1 MKKIFFLFILLSSI
15 AFAQKAS
22 ITTTDI
28 DRRIDDAFNIVNTEN
43 PNKAIPVLQKINIDS
58 KSINYNLGILKTGY
72 ALNIIYYNKAD
83 YNKVITLS
91 DEAITAG
98 KKIKNYGYLS
108 HIHRNKGNA
117 YLELGFIDN
126 SGKEL
131 FQALDYAKK
140 LEDGNEKYYTIA
152 LLYDNLAGY
161 YEKMKAPQDSIFAYM
176 TKALKEVKKIND
188 NDANKTIVVAKYN
201 LIAFEYMCFGV
212 EYSKLNKPEIA
223 EEYFKKSLDVYE
235 TKKSLSLIEEVIL
248 LSEMGRFYYSQ
259 KRYDEAVKYAEQGLL
274 THKNPSSP
282 KIRRD
287 LFETLSK
294 SYLELNKIEDSKK
307 YLNKFTYLNDSIS
320 KMEKEAINISS
331 NSIATKQDENHLADI
346 KKITVIYIL
355 IAAVLVLLVA
365 KSIINYWKKRYAK
378 LKKKYDT
385 LITNLALKAKEST
398 IEQPVVTEENAKQKT
413 LTITD
418 ETVNSLL
425 EKLAKFEKSQKYTK
439 QDMSLSTLA
448 SQLNTNTKYLS
459 EIIKQHKGKKF
470 SDYINGLRIT
480 YITEQLYNNP
490 VYRDYKNSYLAECC
504 GFSSREVFTV
514 VFKKETGVSPSYFI
528 ENLKE

>member
-43 PNKAIPVLQKINIDS
+43 PNKAIPILQKINIDS
-58 KSINYNLGILKTGY
+58 KNIDYKLGIVKAGY
-72 ALNIIYYNKAD
+72 ALNLIYYKKSD
-83 YNKVITLS
+83 YKSVISLS
-91 DEAITAG
+91 DEAIKAG
-98 KKIKNYGYLS
+98 KEIKSYVYLS

-117 YLELGFIDN
+117 YGELGFIDN

-161 YEKMKAPQDSIFAYM
+161 YEKMKAPQDSIFVYI
-176 TKALKEVKKIND
+176 TKALKEVEKIND
-188 NDANKTIVVAKYN
+188 NKANKSIVAAKYS

-212 EYSKLNKPEIA
+212 EYSKLGKPEIA
-223 EEYFKKSLDVYE
+223 EDYFKKSFEIYE
-235 TKKSLSLIEEVIL
+235 TKKALSLIEETIL

-259 KRYDEAVKYAEQGLL
+259 KRYNEAIKYAEKGLL
-274 THKNPSSP
+274 TEKKSSSA
-282 KIRRD
+282 KIKRD

-294 SYLELNKIEDSKK
+294 SYLELNKTEDSKK
-307 YLNKFTYLNDSIS
+307 YLNLFTILNDSIS
-320 KMEKEAINISS
+320 KVEKEAISISS
-331 NSIATKQDENHLADI
+331 NSIATKQDENYLTNI
-346 KKITVIYIL
+346 KKITIIYFL
-355 IAAVLVLLVA
+355 AAIILVLIVT
-365 KSIINYWKKRYAK
+365 KSMMDFWKKRNSK
-378 LKKKYDT
+378 LKKKYDA
-385 LITNLALKAKEST
+385 IIANLAAKEKENT
-398 IEQPVVTEENAKQKT
+398 TELIAITENIKQKT
-413 LTITD
+413 LSITD
-418 ETVNSLL
+418 ETTNVLL
-425 EKLAKFEKSQKYTK
+425 EKLNKFEKSHRYTK

-448 SQLNTNTKYLS
+448 AQLNTNTKYLS

-490 VYRDYKNSYLAECC
+490 VYRNYKNSYLAECC